1 MSWYGENVP
10 EDIAKQI
17 ITLRFPVQDGVVER
31 DFRPDVEI
39 DYDILVKQLEETPAI
54 FSFWANLLAEV
65 RKNVAVLERKIKR
78 RKGEATR
85 ELLKA
90 AEDKGA
96 KLRRDDVLDLIEADD
111 QVSKFE
117 AELIIAN
124 KHMSKLFAITDA
136 LKMKSEHL
144 RSLAGFKR
152 QEQRDP

>member
-1 MSWYGENVP
+1 MSWYGENVN
-10 EDIAKQI
+10 DDVAKQV
-17 ITLRFPVQDGVVER
+17 ITLRFPVQDGVIER

-39 DYDILVKQLEETPAI
+39 DYDNLIKQLEETPAM
-54 FSFWANLLAEV
+54 FSWWATLLAEV

-78 RKGEATR
+78 RKGEVTR
-85 ELLKA
+85 ELLDA
-90 AEDKGA
+90 AKNEGT

-111 QVSKFE
+111 LVNKYE
-117 AELIIAN
+117 AELIMAN

-152 QEQRDP
+152 QEQRDA